1 MPLTSVWEKS
11 HPSLSLPVAVPDVP
25 EQADVVVVGAGIT
38 GLTTALLLGRAGR
51 DVVVL
56 EARHVG
62 AGTTGRSTAKVSLL
76 QGTRLSK
83 ISAQHSPDLVQQY
96 VDGNHEGQA
105 WLADFCATH
114 GVAVQRR
121 PALTYAQTAQGV
133 RQVREELRAAQDAG
147 LPVEWVD
154 DLPLPFPTR
163 GAVRLDDQLQLD
175 PLELLEA
182 LRSQAEQH
190 GVRIVEGVR
199 FRGATGRQPIR
210 VRTTAGDVR
219 ASTLVLATNMPT
231 LDRGGFFARM
241 TPARSYGLSFRVDR
255 PPVDGIYLSADVPSR
270 SLRDAPSGDGPLL
283 LVGGNGHT
291 TGRSGST
298 ALRLEELR
306 RWTAELWPDAVETS
320 AWSAQDYVPHQ
331 ELPFA
336 GPILPGRPDLQVA
349 GGYAKWGMTN
359 GVAAAR
365 VISSEI
371 LGGQVSW
378 RDAFGTGVHLAARGI
393 GKTAGAN
400 ATVGAEMATGWLR
413 PLRHIGVGPGP
424 GPGPAEGA
432 GRVEL
437 DRVGRPPTATS
448 RVDGVERRISGV
460 CTHLGGVVRWN
471 DAERSWDCPL
481 HGSRYDAD
489 GELLEGPATCGLRQ
503 R

>member
-11 HPSLSLPVAVPDVP
+11 HPTPTSPVPAADVP
-25 EQADVVVVGAGIT
+25 EQSDVVVVGAGIT

-51 DVVVL
+51 EVVVL

-114 GVAVQRR
+114 GVEVQRR
-121 PALTYAQTAQGV
+121 PALTYAQTSEGV
-133 RQVREELRAAQDAG
+133 RQVRQELQAAERAG

-154 DLPLPFPTR
+154 ELPLPFPTR

-182 LRSQAEQH
+182 LRRQAEEH

-199 FRGATGRQPIR
+199 FRGATGQHPVR
-210 VRTTAGDVR
+210 VRTTAGDVH

-241 TPARSYGLSFRVDR
+241 SPARSYGLSFRVDR
-255 PPVDGIYLSADVPSR
+255 QPVDGMYLSADVPSR
-270 SLRDAPSGDGPLL
+270 SLRDAPSADGSLL

-291 TGRSGST
+291 TGRGGST
-298 ALRLEELR
+298 ALRIEELR

-320 AWSAQDYVPHQ
+320 AWSAQDYVPHR

-336 GPILPGRPDLQVA
+336 GPILPGRPDIQVA
-349 GGYAKWGMTN
+349 GGYAKWGMSN

-371 LGGQVSW
+371 LDGQVSW
-378 RDAFGTGVHLAARGI
+378 RDAFGTGAHVAARSLA
-393 GKTAGAN
+393 KTAGAN
-400 ATVGAEMATGWLR
+400 AAVGAEMATGWLR
-413 PLRHIGVGPGP
+413 PLRHVGVGPA
-424 GPGPAEGA
+424 PAEGA

-437 DRVGRPPTATS
+437 DRVGRAPTATS
-448 RVDGVERRISGV
+448 RVDGVERRTSGV

-489 GELLEGPATCGLRQ
+489 GEVLEGPATCGLR
-503 R
+503 RR